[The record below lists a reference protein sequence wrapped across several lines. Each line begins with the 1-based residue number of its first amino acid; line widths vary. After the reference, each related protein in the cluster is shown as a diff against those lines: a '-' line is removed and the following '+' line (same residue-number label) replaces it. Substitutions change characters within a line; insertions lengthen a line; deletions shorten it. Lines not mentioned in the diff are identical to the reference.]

1 MVDDVC
7 DVATIVPLSQ
17 DSLPMNFEII
27 SPRSL
32 WLRMKIFPEFLRF
45 PNQQLP
51 LPKLKKDAGHKIYKR
66 K

>member
-7 DVATIVPLSQ
+7 DVATIVPLSEN
-17 DSLPMNFEII
+17 SLPMNFEIVY
-27 SPRSL
+27 PRSL
-32 WLRMKIFPEFLRF
+32 RSCVKIFPEFLWS

-51 LPKLKKDAGHKIYKR
+51 LPKSKNNAGHKIYKR